1 MAVIGFCVSRPREG
15 LVHPLLSGL
24 LRQCWGAP
32 AVGQGRFRCWA
43 PSQGGFFS
51 PAGGRGAQLGW
62 GPLPGGN
69 GSFLCKA
76 APGWL
81 RGEKTALQQVN
92 KYLAVGSMGWW
103 FFFPPPFKTP
113 PARGRKH
120 RGCLLKGLVPGD
132 EFKATAVLWGGGGRG
147 EFPKHG
153 AGSWPLPA
161 LGGPEPVPPGLGDGR
176 GQWGTQEL
184 PWASCGSCPSAPCA
198 YTFIIMEEDCPVSLM
213 SKLSE
218 ICINQGI

>member
-1 MAVIGFCVSRPREG
+1 MPRGDGSNWVLCFQATGRVGASSAERSLEAVLGGSRCGTGPVQVLG
-15 LVHPLLSGL
+15 TISGWLLQPS
-24 LRQCWGAP
+24 WGM
-32 AVGQGRFRCWA
+32 
-43 PSQGGFFS
+43 
-51 PAGGRGAQLGW
+51 W

-161 LGGPEPVPPGLGDGR
+161 RGGPEPVPPGLGDGR

-218 ICINQGI
+218 IRINQGI

>member
-1 MAVIGFCVSRPREG
+1 MAVIGFCVSRPWEG

-103 FFFPPPFKTP
+103 VFFPPPFKTP

-132 EFKATAVLWGGGGRG
+132 EFKATAVLWGGGGG
-147 EFPKHG
+147 GNFQNTG
-153 AGSWPLPA
+153 QA
-161 LGGPEPVPPGLGDGR
+161 LGLFLHSVGLSPCHQGWGMAVGSGALRSCLGPLVGAALQLRVLTLLLLWRRTAQSP
-176 GQWGTQEL
+176 
-184 PWASCGSCPSAPCA
+184 
-198 YTFIIMEEDCPVSLM
+198 
-213 SKLSE
+213 
-218 ICINQGI
+218 